1 MKFETARIP
10 VFRWRFAAVA
20 FVVAKAPFYLEE
32 SITSSLKLRDIQ
44 SHSRFSC
51 LLFRKKQSQEERTWT
66 HAWVLLVCT
75 WRHGGHVGGQEQT
88 QISPLGTKL
97 QHGRPV
103 TWLLRA
109 TRNWPG
115 LEPHSREDPLSEMC
129 KFQNV
134 VFPRVL
140 TRWSNLPPWRVEDPG
155 VTDV

>member
-1 MKFETARIP
+1 MKFQKARIP
-10 VFRWRFAAVA
+10 VFKWRFTAVA
-20 FVVAKAPFYLEE
+20 FVVAKTLFYLEE
-32 SITSSLKLRDIQ
+32 SIFISKAEGHTVP
-44 SHSRFSC
+44 FPY
-51 LLFRKKQSQEERTWT
+51 LLFRKKLSQEERTWT

-75 WRHGGHVGGQEQT
+75 WRHGDHTGDQEQK

-115 LEPHSREDPLSEMC
+115 LGPHSLEDPLSETC